1 VLAAVQVVDS
11 RRGRGRAITG
21 LSQLDGVLLL
31 RRRPLVVHT
40 LGRIAVDVAFC
51 DRELQVVATARLGR
65 YRVARPRLGAG
76 SVIVARGG
84 AFERWGLAPGDQ
96 IEVKGG

>member
-1 VLAAVQVVDS
+1 VLAAVEVVDS

-21 LSQLDGVLLL
+21 LGQLDGALLL
-31 RRRPLVVHT
+31 RRRPFVVHT
-40 LGRIAVDVAFC
+40 VGRIAVDLAFC

-76 SVIVARGG
+76 SVIVARSG
-84 AFERWGLAPGDQ
+84 AFERWGLVPGDQ
-96 IEVKGG
+96 IELKGG